1 MLWGKMRTRAQE
13 KHLPSSS
20 EELLQRGRDVVN
32 ISVILVKG
40 DTGNQAHILADI
52 SSSHEEQMS
61 FLMILMLFKIC
72 EDARIWAYKIF

>member
-1 MLWGKMRTRAQE
+1 MRTRAQE
-13 KHLPSSS
+13 QHLPSSS

-52 SSSHEEQMS
+52 SSSREEQMS